1 LQKRHSF
8 RSLLH
13 NADKG
18 QPTEEGIAAVGN
30 IQKGL
35 TCLLLIG
42 SAASTFISFTAQ
54 AEGNGVIVL
63 NRDVQP
69 IPIGRSGGK
78 DPYPTTVNANP
89 SARIN
94 QAMASTELDD
104 GDFAAIASG
113 SSIRSNIV
121 TPNSNVPGLNTLTN
135 PNGMPGM
142 SAGHGGGSGGS
153 ISNTVNRA
161 MSTGLAPLTRMAGG
175 Q

>member
-1 LQKRHSF
+1 M
-8 RSLLH
+8 
-13 NADKG
+13 
-18 QPTEEGIAAVGN
+18 GN
-30 IQKGL
+30 FNKSL

-42 SAASTFISFTAQ
+42 SAVSALISVSVQ

-69 IPIGRSGGK
+69 IPIGRNGGK

-94 QAMASTELDD
+94 QTLSSTELSD
-104 GDFAAIASG
+104 GDFASVASG
-113 SSIRSNIV
+113 SSIRGNMTTPTSNL
-121 TPNSNVPGLNTLTN
+121 PGMNTLTN
-135 PNGMPGM
+135 QNGLPGM
-142 SAGHGGGSGGS
+142 RTGSGGGSGAS

>member
-1 LQKRHSF
+1 M
-8 RSLLH
+8 
-13 NADKG
+13 
-18 QPTEEGIAAVGN
+18 GN
-30 IQKGL
+30 FNKSL

-42 SAASTFISFTAQ
+42 SAASALISVSAQ

-69 IPIGRSGGK
+69 IPIGRNGGK

-94 QAMASTELDD
+94 QTLSSTELTD
-104 GDFAAIASG
+104 GDFASVASG
-113 SSIRSNIV
+113 SSIRGNMT
-121 TPNSNVPGLNTLTN
+121 TPSSYLPGMNTLTN
-135 PNGMPGM
+135 QNGLPGM
-142 SAGHGGGSGGS
+142 RTGSGGGSGAS

>member
-1 LQKRHSF
+1 M
-8 RSLLH
+8 
-13 NADKG
+13 
-18 QPTEEGIAAVGN
+18 GN
-30 IQKGL
+30 FNKAF

-42 SAASTFISFTAQ
+42 SAASPFLSFNVH

-89 SARIN
+89 SGRID
-94 QAMASTELDD
+94 QAMTSTELND
-104 GDFAAIASG
+104 GEFASVASG
-113 SSIRSNIV
+113 SSIRGSITTPTSNI
-121 TPNSNVPGLNTLTN
+121 PGMNTVTN
-135 PNGMPGM
+135 PNGLPGM
-142 SAGHGGGSGGS
+142 GGGHGGGAGSS

-161 MSTGLAPLTRMAGG
+161 MSSGLAPLTRMAGG

>member
-1 LQKRHSF
+1 MGTIK
-8 RSLLH
+8 
-13 NADKG
+13 KG
-18 QPTEEGIAAVGN
+18 F
-30 IQKGL
+30 

-42 SAASTFISFTAQ
+42 SAASAFISFNAQ
-54 AEGNGVIVL
+54 AERNGVIVL

-69 IPIGRSGGK
+69 IPIGRNGGK

-94 QAMASTELDD
+94 QTLSNTELND
-104 GDFAAIASG
+104 GDFANVASG
-113 SSIRSNIV
+113 SSIRGNMI
-121 TPNSNVPGLNTLTN
+121 TPNSNLPGMNTLTN

-142 SAGHGGGSGGS
+142 SAGHGGGSGAS

>member
-1 LQKRHSF
+1 
-8 RSLLH
+8 
-13 NADKG
+13 
-18 QPTEEGIAAVGN
+18 VGN
-30 IQKGL
+30 IKKAF

-42 SAASTFISFTAQ
+42 SAASPFLSFNVQ

-94 QAMASTELDD
+94 STLSNTELSD
-104 GDFAAIASG
+104 GDFARVASG
-113 SSIRSNIV
+113 SSIRGNINTPSSNL
-121 TPNSNVPGLNTLTN
+121 PGMNNLTN
-135 PNGMPGM
+135 QNGLPGM
-142 SAGHGGGSGGS
+142 RGGHGGGAGSS

-161 MSTGLAPLTRMAGG
+161 MSSGLAPLTRMAGG

>member
-1 LQKRHSF
+1 MGTIK
-8 RSLLH
+8 
-13 NADKG
+13 
-18 QPTEEGIAAVGN
+18 T
-30 IQKGL
+30 GL

-42 SAASTFISFTAQ
+42 SAASAVISLSAQ

-69 IPIGRSGGK
+69 IPIGRNGGK

-94 QAMASTELDD
+94 QTLSSTELTD
-104 GDFAAIASG
+104 GDFASVASG
-113 SSIRSNIV
+113 SSIRDNMTTPSSNL
-121 TPNSNVPGLNTLTN
+121 PGMNTLTN
-135 PNGMPGM
+135 QNGLPGM
-142 SAGHGGGSGGS
+142 RTGSGGGSGAS

>member
-1 LQKRHSF
+1 M
-8 RSLLH
+8 
-13 NADKG
+13 
-18 QPTEEGIAAVGN
+18 GN
-30 IQKGL
+30 FSKGL

-42 SAASTFISFTAQ
+42 SAASVVFSVSAQ

-69 IPIGRSGGK
+69 IPIGRNGGK

-94 QAMASTELDD
+94 QTLSNTELSD
-104 GDFAAIASG
+104 GDFASVASG
-113 SSIRSNIV
+113 SSIRGNMTTPSSNL
-121 TPNSNVPGLNTLTN
+121 PGMNTLTN
-135 PNGMPGM
+135 QNGLPGM
-142 SAGHGGGSGGS
+142 RVGTGGGAGGS

>member
-1 LQKRHSF
+1 M
-8 RSLLH
+8 
-13 NADKG
+13 
-18 QPTEEGIAAVGN
+18 GN
-30 IQKGL
+30 FNKGL

-42 SAASTFISFTAQ
+42 SAASALISVGAQ

-69 IPIGRSGGK
+69 IPIGRNGGK

-94 QAMASTELDD
+94 QTLSSTELSD
-104 GDFAAIASG
+104 GDFASVASG
-113 SSIRSNIV
+113 SSIRGNMTTPSSNL
-121 TPNSNVPGLNTLTN
+121 PGMNTLTN
-135 PNGMPGM
+135 QNGLPGM
-142 SAGHGGGSGGS
+142 RTGSGGGSGAS

>member
-1 LQKRHSF
+1 M
-8 RSLLH
+8 
-13 NADKG
+13 
-18 QPTEEGIAAVGN
+18 GN
-30 IQKGL
+30 FNKGL

-42 SAASTFISFTAQ
+42 SAASALISVSAQ

-69 IPIGRSGGK
+69 IPIGRNGGK

-94 QAMASTELDD
+94 QTLSSTELTD
-104 GDFAAIASG
+104 GDFASVASG
-113 SSIRSNIV
+113 SSIRGNMNTPSSNL
-121 TPNSNVPGLNTLTN
+121 PGMNTLTN
-135 PNGMPGM
+135 QNGLPGM
-142 SAGHGGGSGGS
+142 RTGSGGGSGAS

>member
-1 LQKRHSF
+1 M
-8 RSLLH
+8 
-13 NADKG
+13 
-18 QPTEEGIAAVGN
+18 GN
-30 IQKGL
+30 IKKSM

-42 SAASTFISFTAQ
+42 SAASVLISTNVQ

-63 NRDVQP
+63 DRDVQP
-69 IPIGRSGGK
+69 IPIGRNGGK

-94 QAMASTELDD
+94 QTLSSTELSD
-104 GDFAAIASG
+104 GDFAEIASG
-113 SSIRSNIV
+113 SSIRGNMNTPTSNL
-121 TPNSNVPGLNTLTN
+121 PGENTLTN
-135 PNGMPGM
+135 TNDLPGM
-142 SAGHGGGSGGS
+142 RTGTGGGAGGS

>member
-1 LQKRHSF
+1 M
-8 RSLLH
+8 
-13 NADKG
+13 
-18 QPTEEGIAAVGN
+18 
-30 IQKGL
+30 

-42 SAASTFISFTAQ
+42 SAASVVFSVSAQ

-69 IPIGRSGGK
+69 IPIGRNGGK

-94 QAMASTELDD
+94 QTLSNTELSD
-104 GDFAAIASG
+104 GDFASVASG
-113 SSIRSNIV
+113 SSIRGNMTTPSSNL
-121 TPNSNVPGLNTLTN
+121 PGMNTLTN
-135 PNGMPGM
+135 QNGLPGM
-142 SAGHGGGSGGS
+142 RVGTGGGAGGS

>member
-1 LQKRHSF
+1 
-8 RSLLH
+8 
-13 NADKG
+13 
-18 QPTEEGIAAVGN
+18 VGN
-30 IQKGL
+30 LNKGL

-42 SAASTFISFTAQ
+42 SAASTFISFNVQ

-113 SSIRSNIV
+113 SSIRS
-121 TPNSNVPGLNTLTN
+121 TMSTTTGSLPGTNVLTN
-135 PNGMPGM
+135 PNGLPGM
-142 SAGHGGGSGGS
+142 SSGHGGGGGSS

-161 MSTGLAPLTRMAGG
+161 MGAGLAR
-175 Q
+175 

>member
-1 LQKRHSF
+1 M
-8 RSLLH
+8 
-13 NADKG
+13 
-18 QPTEEGIAAVGN
+18 GN
-30 IQKGL
+30 IKKAF

-42 SAASTFISFTAQ
+42 SAASAFLSFNVQ
-54 AEGNGVIVL
+54 ADGNGVIVL

-69 IPIGRSGGK
+69 VPIGRSGGK

-94 QAMASTELDD
+94 QTLSNTELSD
-104 GDFAAIASG
+104 GEFASVASG
-113 SSIRSNIV
+113 SSIRGNIN
-121 TPNSNVPGLNTLTN
+121 TPNSNLPGMNTLTN

-142 SAGHGGGSGGS
+142 SAGHGGGSGSS

>member
-1 LQKRHSF
+1 
-8 RSLLH
+8 
-13 NADKG
+13 
-18 QPTEEGIAAVGN
+18 VGN
-30 IQKGL
+30 FNKGL

-42 SAASTFISFTAQ
+42 SAASALISVSVQ

-69 IPIGRSGGK
+69 IPIGRNGGK

-94 QAMASTELDD
+94 QTLSSTELSD
-104 GDFAAIASG
+104 GDFASVASG
-113 SSIRSNIV
+113 SSIRGNMTTPTSNL
-121 TPNSNVPGLNTLTN
+121 PGMNTLTN
-135 PNGMPGM
+135 QNGLPGM
-142 SAGHGGGSGGS
+142 RTGSGGGSGAS

>member
-1 LQKRHSF
+1 MTS
-8 RSLLH
+8 
-13 NADKG
+13 
-18 QPTEEGIAAVGN
+18 
-30 IQKGL
+30 
-35 TCLLLIG
+35 LLLIG
-42 SAASTFISFTAQ
+42 SAASTLISFNVQ

-69 IPIGRSGGK
+69 IPIGRNGGK

-94 QAMASTELDD
+94 QTLSNTELSD
-104 GDFAAIASG
+104 GDFASVASG
-113 SSIRSNIV
+113 SSIRGNMT
-121 TPNSNVPGLNTLTN
+121 TPNSNLPGMNTLTN

-142 SAGHGGGSGGS
+142 SAGHGGGSGTS

>member
-1 LQKRHSF
+1 M
-8 RSLLH
+8 
-13 NADKG
+13 
-18 QPTEEGIAAVGN
+18 GN
-30 IQKGL
+30 FNKGL

-42 SAASTFISFTAQ
+42 SAASALISVSAQ

-69 IPIGRSGGK
+69 VAIGRNGGK

-94 QAMASTELDD
+94 QTLSSTELTD
-104 GDFAAIASG
+104 GDFASVASG
-113 SSIRSNIV
+113 SSIRGNMTTPSSNL
-121 TPNSNVPGLNTLTN
+121 PGMNTLTN
-135 PNGMPGM
+135 QNGLPSMRTG
-142 SAGHGGGSGGS
+142 SGGGSGAS